1 MAVTKI
7 WAIKSHLEQLID
19 YVSNREKTSAEKIDE
34 ALGKVLHYDMN
45 EHKTEQRLYVSGV
58 NCNPEEAK
66 GQMRELLTDSE
77 SDRVAYH
84 AYQSFKPGE
93 VSADVAHMIG
103 VEFAKEM
110 WGSKFPDCGCHA
122 SQYRD
127 VSQSLLYLCD
137 GF

>member
-34 ALGKVLHYDMN
+34 TLCKVLHYDMN

-66 GQMRELLTDSE
+66 EQMRELLTDSE

-84 AYQSFKPGE
+84 AVQSFDGRECDP
-93 VSADVAHMIG
+93 SMAHAIG
-103 VEFAKEM
+103 VEYACRM
-110 WGSKFPDCGCHA
+110 WGDNFAVVVATHRNTQNVHVVFYKG
-122 SQYRD
+122 
-127 VSQSLLYLCD
+127 
-137 GF
+137 